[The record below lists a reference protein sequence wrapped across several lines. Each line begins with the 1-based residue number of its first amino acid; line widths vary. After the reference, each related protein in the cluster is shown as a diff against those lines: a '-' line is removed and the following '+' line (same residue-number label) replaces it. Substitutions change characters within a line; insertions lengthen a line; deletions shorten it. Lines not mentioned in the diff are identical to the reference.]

1 MMRTRPRRLALLL
14 VSVLTAVM
22 SACTSRGPTR
32 LPPDRFDYNQ
42 AIAQSANEQMLLN
55 LVRLRYSEIPVFLA
69 VSSVLTQYSYAGT
82 VGVSGSGG
90 ASLGQPLWQVGGQGN
105 FVYIERPT
113 ITYAPL
119 TGDDFAK
126 QLLKP
131 IPSEMVFSLVSSG
144 WPPRDLLLMTMFRL
158 NDKLNMAFEM
168 TPEAFERFDAFQ
180 AIVDQIIEL
189 AKRDAMEVERSDEE
203 KYLVFDERTD
213 PETRQLIAA
222 LKNTLGLD
230 PELSRFRI
238 THQHMDRK
246 PDEVTMRVRSI
257 LELMGFLSRGVEIP
271 QAHRERNFAEVV
283 AGGEDEVLR
292 RIPLRVHSQV
302 EPPEDA
308 FVAVQ
313 FEGHW
318 FYIVQSDHQSKRSF
332 GLLEYLFQMQAPQ
345 TPTVGPLLT
354 VPTG

>member
-1 MMRTRPRRLALLL
+1 MTRSRSCGLAALL
-14 VSVLTAVM
+14 VSGL
-22 SACTSRGPTR
+22 SACTSQGPTR

-42 AIAQSANEQMLLN
+42 AISQSANEQMLLN

-69 VSSVLTQYSYAGT
+69 VTSVLTQYSYAGT
-82 VGVSGSGG
+82 IGVRGSGG
-90 ASLGQPLWQVGGQGN
+90 ASFGDPLWQVGASSN

-158 NDKLNMAFEM
+158 NDNLNMAFEM
-168 TPEAFERFDAFQ
+168 SPEAFERFDAFKS
-180 AIVDQIIEL
+180 IVDQIIEL
-189 AKRDAMEVERSDEE
+189 AKRDAMEVEHGEE
-203 KYLVFDERTD
+203 KYLVFNRRTD
-213 PETRQLIAA
+213 PETRQRIAEFE
-222 LKNTLGLD
+222 TSMDLD
-230 PELSRFRI
+230 PEIWKFRI
-238 THQHMDRK
+238 TDMHMERK

-271 QAHRERNFAEVV
+271 PAHREQNFAEKST
-283 AGGEDEVLR
+283 GWEDEAPQ
-292 RIPLRVHSQV
+292 RIPLHVYAQV
-302 EPPEDA
+302 DPPDDA
-308 FVAVQ
+308 FVSIYFQ
-313 FEGHW
+313 DHW
-318 FYIVQSDHQSKRSF
+318 FYIAQSDHRSKKSF

-345 TPTVGPLLT
+345 SPTMGPLLT

>member
-1 MMRTRPRRLALLL
+1 MTRTRLRGVTLLL
-14 VSVLTAVM
+14 VSVLSPVM
-22 SACTSRGPTR
+22 SACTSQGPTR

-42 AIAQSANEQMLLN
+42 AIARSANEQMLLN

-82 VGVSGSGG
+82 IGVRGSGG
-90 ASLGQPLWQVGGQGN
+90 ASFGDPLWQVGASGN

-119 TGDDFAK
+119 TGDNFAK

-131 IPSEMVFSLVSSG
+131 IPTEMVFSLVSSG
-144 WPPRDLLLMTMFRL
+144 WPPRGLLIMTLFRL
-158 NDKLNMAFEM
+158 NDHLNMAFAM

-189 AKRDAMEVERSDEE
+189 AKRDAMEVERSDET
-203 KYLVFDERTD
+203 KYLVFDERAD
-213 PETRQLIAA
+213 PETQQLISEF
-222 LKNTLGLD
+222 KNTMGLD

-238 THQHMDRK
+238 THRHMNRK

-271 QAHRERNFAEVV
+271 QAHREQNFAEWST
-283 AGGEDEVLR
+283 GWDDE
-292 RIPLRVHSQV
+292 RIPLHVHVQV

-308 FVAVQ
+308 FVAIQ
-313 FEGHW
+313 FQDHW
-318 FYIVQSDHQSKRSF
+318 FYIAQSDHQSKKSF

-345 TPTVGPLLT
+345 APSMGPLLT